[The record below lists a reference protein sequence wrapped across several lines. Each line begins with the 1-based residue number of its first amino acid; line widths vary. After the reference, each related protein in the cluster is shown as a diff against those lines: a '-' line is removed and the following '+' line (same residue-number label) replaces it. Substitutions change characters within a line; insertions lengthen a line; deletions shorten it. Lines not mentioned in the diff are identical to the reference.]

1 MTTRTEKYL
10 RAISLEELK
19 SEGRKVVNLNGQTLL
34 LVWVDDEVF
43 AVDNRCPHMGFPLHR
58 GTVEDGILTCH
69 WHHARFD
76 LRSGGTFDRF
86 ADDVRSYPVEVREGD
101 VWVDPTPLRDER
113 EHQERRMREGLE
125 DNIPLVIAKSSI
137 SLLDQGVEVAEP
149 FRIGIEFG
157 TRYRSAGWGQGLT
170 MHTCM
175 INLLPHLLPEN
186 RPRALY
192 HGLSAVAADSSGM
205 AARFVLRGLPDTTAD
220 LPTLKRW
227 FRRFVEVRDQEGAER
242 CIVSA
247 LDAGAGPNEM
257 ADLLYSS
264 ATDHRYLTVGHVA
277 DFTNKALE
285 ALDVI
290 GWDQAPLVLTSLA
303 RAYASASRMEESNSW
318 RHPVDLVTLL
328 EGAFDR
334 LDEVQPVEDR
344 TWDDGIRAELVEVL
358 LGDDPEHTVE
368 SLLAALKKGASLVE
382 VAQVVAHAAA
392 RRIAHFHVRNEFSDW
407 DTALHTFTF
416 ANAMHQGIRRS
427 PSRAAFRGVLDA
439 AMSIYLDRFLN
450 VPPTP
455 IPQSAEV
462 DPEEVLNALPSIFD
476 QKGQVNEAGKAVSS
490 YLGSGGDPLRLIAVF
505 GGLLLHEDRDF
516 HTIQTVEAAVRQF
529 YESEGSGARSHLLV
543 AAARYL
549 AAHSPTVRAQGQ
561 TFEIAHRLH
570 RGERLY
576 EDLE

>member
-1 MTTRTEKYL
+1 MATRTKAYL
-10 RAISLEELK
+10 RAISLDELK
-19 SEGRKVVNLNGQTLL
+19 SEGRKVVNLDGRTVLL
-34 LVWVDDEVF
+34 IWLDDEVF

-58 GTVEDGILTCH
+58 GTVGDGILTCH

-86 ADDVRSYPVEVREGD
+86 ADDVRSYPVEVRDGD

-113 EHQERRMREGLE
+113 VHQERRMREGLE
-125 DNIPLVIAKSSI
+125 DNIPLVVAKASI
-137 SLLDQGVEVAEP
+137 SLLDQGVEAAEP

-175 INLLPHLLPEN
+175 INLLPHLLPED

-192 HGLSAVAADSSGM
+192 HGLSAVATDSSGM
-205 AARFVLRGLPDTTAD
+205 AARFVVRGLPDTTVD

-227 FRRFVEVRDQEGAER
+227 FRRFVEVRDNEGAER

-247 LDAGAGPNEM
+247 LDAGAGPGEM
-257 ADLLYSS
+257 ADLLFCA

-303 RAYASASRMEESNSW
+303 RAYASATRMEESNSW
-318 RHPVDLVTLL
+318 RHPVDLISLL

-334 LDEVQPVEDR
+334 LPEVQPVEDR
-344 TWDDGIRAELVEVL
+344 AWDGGIRAELVEVL

-416 ANAMHQGIRRS
+416 ANAMHQGLRRS

-455 IPQSAEV
+455 IPEPADV
-462 DPEEVLNALPSIFD
+462 DPEEVLHELPSILD
-476 QKGQVNEAGKAVSS
+476 KKGQVNEAGKAVSS
-490 YLGSGGDPLRLIAVF
+490 YLGSGANPERLIAVL
-505 GGLLLHEDRDF
+505 GGLLLREDRDF

-529 YESEGSGARSHLLV
+529 GEPGGNKAKNHLLV

-561 TFEIAHRLH
+561 TFEIARRLH